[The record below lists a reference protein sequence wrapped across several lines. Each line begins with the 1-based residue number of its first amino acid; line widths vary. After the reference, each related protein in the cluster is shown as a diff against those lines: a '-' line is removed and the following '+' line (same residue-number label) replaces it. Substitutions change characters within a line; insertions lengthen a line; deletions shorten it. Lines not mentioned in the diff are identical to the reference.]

1 MFIFVIFVIVILTL
15 IIQSSNWLTIKIK
28 QMAARHLECS
38 HTATDQDEATHWS
51 DLTHPGL

>member
-1 MFIFVIFVIVILTL
+1 MQKVIFVKVILTL

-51 DLTHPGL
+51 DLSHPGL